1 MIEPVEAELARPPI
15 FNERQEA
22 VLRDEDVELDRAIS
36 RLNANSHTNANG
48 SAASPSAS
56 ETPSQTATLTEGAL
70 TPAQLENGEKRTIV
84 TFEPGTRENPREWTK
99 GRKW

>member
-22 VLRDEDVELDRAIS
+22 ILRDEDVELDRAIS
-36 RLNANSHTNANG
+36 RLNANADGAT
-48 SAASPSAS
+48 ASPSTS
-56 ETPSQTATLTEGAL
+56 ETPSQTATLNVAVF